1 MSKLTPY
8 RERQLLQATKG
19 LGYKLAAPP
28 ATSPVK
34 GELFWMQP
42 QPDLAQEFSQ
52 GIVEE
57 RGPVSQLREQLHR
70 FGQKPKGRSRAD
82 LVQQL
87 VTAFLDPAR
96 LREALIG
103 LDAEGRDGYTQLLL
117 NSILSPWKSHPE
129 RTILLQT
136 LSKPM
141 REFYAELLQA
151 GLGLG
156 DENFLQI
163 PYALFQQLPPLYLPD
178 SPYRATL
185 PLPAVSN
192 ARPQHLMAQVQQL
205 LGLIQT
211 ETYSLRPL
219 QKWQSQTP
227 SYHYRTS
234 GWLPTPASA
243 RQFVKGP
250 QGSELKLE
258 LLAPEPRLMDET
270 LETWSRILGL
280 PETGVE
286 FLYHLLLAVGVLRP
300 GSPITVEPVIMERF
314 LSLTGGEQIAL
325 LVRSLGLIPDWGACW
340 QQWRTGEVQ
349 LHWKRRLYYNEPNYP
364 RTLARTLNSVC
375 TACLQY
381 LAFFS
386 PEVWLSV
393 DAVIKPL
400 THFFP
405 DGQHL
410 IASPQTLELSDN
422 QGDWAGFFSLYL
434 QLLLRGP
441 LHWLG
446 VADVALAPDQS
457 LAAFRLHSLQDILWE
472 RVTVFPLPEATWEA
486 AQAVRWQGQDE
497 LQLALPVPVAVL
509 RQAQRWAE
517 PLGTKG
523 EYLRYRLHL
532 QRLYA
537 TFETGETPE
546 TLRYAWEESAGA
558 PPPEPLAAWWDKW
571 WACYG
576 HVRLYPHQAVLITQD
591 DFTMQELQVALPS
604 FRETLLGML
613 NPRIALLHPQQ
624 VDFVLQTLEQ
634 RGYLPKEER

>member
-1 MSKLTPY
+1 MSKLSPY

-19 LGYKLAAPP
+19 LGYKLTAPP
-28 ATSPVK
+28 ATTPVSGK
-34 GELFWMQP
+34 PFWMQL
-42 QPDLAQEFSQ
+42 QPDPAQELSQ

-57 RGPVSQLREQLHR
+57 KEPVSRLRAQLHR
-70 FGQKPKGRSRAD
+70 FGQKPQGRSRAD
-82 LVQQL
+82 LAQQL
-87 VTAFLDPAR
+87 VTAFLDPVR
-96 LREALIG
+96 LRETLESLNPEIQAF
-103 LDAEGRDGYTQLLL
+103 YTQLLL
-117 NSILSPWKSHPE
+117 NINLSPWSSHPE
-129 RTILLQT
+129 RLILLQS
-136 LSKPM
+136 LSKPVE
-141 REFYAELLQA
+141 EFYAEVLEA
-151 GLGLG
+151 GLALDSDGTLY
-156 DENFLQI
+156 I
-163 PYALFQQLPPLYLPD
+163 PEVLFQRLPPLYLPD
-178 SPYRATL
+178 SPYRAAL

-192 ARPQHLMAQVQQL
+192 ARPQHLMAQIQQL

-219 QKWQSQTP
+219 RRWQSQSP
-227 SYHYRTS
+227 SYHHRTS

-243 RQFVKGP
+243 RQFVKSP
-250 QGSELKLE
+250 QGRELKLE
-258 LLAPEPRLMDET
+258 LLAPEPRLMGPT

-286 FLYHLLLAVGVLRP
+286 FLYHLLLTVGVLRP
-300 GSPITVEPVIMERF
+300 GSPIMVEPAIMERF
-314 LSLTGGEQIAL
+314 LSLTPGEQISL
-325 LVRSLGLIPDWGACW
+325 LVRASCTTPNWGAFW
-340 QQWRTGEVQ
+340 QQWRTGEVH
-349 LHWKRRLYYNEPNYP
+349 LHWNRRLYYNEPNYP
-364 RTLARTLNSVC
+364 MTLARTLNSVC
-375 TACLQY
+375 AACLQY

-393 DAVIKPL
+393 DAVVKLL
-400 THFFP
+400 THFFS
-405 DGQHL
+405 DGQQL
-410 IASPQTLELSDN
+410 ISSSQTLEFSDN
-422 QGDWAGFFSLYL
+422 QGNWSGFLSLYL
-434 QLLLRGP
+434 QSLLRGP

-472 RVTVFPLPEATWEA
+472 RAPAFPLPEATWKA

-537 TFETGETPE
+537 AFETGETPE
-546 TLRYAWEESAGA
+546 TLRDAWEESAGA
-558 PPPEPLAAWWDKW
+558 PPPEPLMAWWDKW

-591 DFTMQELQVALPS
+591 DFTMQELQVALPR
-604 FRETLLGML
+604 FRGTLQGML
-613 NPRIALLHPQQ
+613 NPRIALLHPER

>member
-1 MSKLTPY
+1 MSELTSY

-19 LGYKLAAPP
+19 LGYKLTAPP
-28 ATSPVK
+28 ATAPVK
-34 GELFWMQP
+34 GEPFWTLLHSDP
-42 QPDLAQEFSQ
+42 AQELFQS
-52 GIVEE
+52 IVEE
-57 RGPVSQLREQLHR
+57 KQPVSRLREQLHQFDR
-70 FGQKPKGRSRAD
+70 KPQGRSRAE
-82 LVQQL
+82 LAQQL
-87 VTAFLDPAR
+87 ATDFLDPAR
-96 LREALIG
+96 LLEALTG

-117 NSILSPWKSHPE
+117 NSSLSPWKSHPE

-136 LSKPM
+136 LSKPVK
-141 REFYAELLQA
+141 EFYAELLQA

-156 DENFLQI
+156 EEDLLQI
-163 PYALFQQLPPLYLPD
+163 PYELFQRLPPLYLPD

-192 ARPQHLMAQVQQL
+192 ARPQHLMAQIQQL

-219 QKWQSQTP
+219 QQWQSP
-227 SYHYRTS
+227 LPPYHHRTG

-243 RQFVKGP
+243 HQCVKNP
-250 QGSELKLE
+250 QGREVKLE
-258 LLAPEPRLMDET
+258 LLAPEPRLMDPT
-270 LETWSRILGL
+270 LETWSRILGC

-286 FLYHLLLAVGVLRP
+286 FLYHLLLTVGVLRP

-314 LSLTGGEQIAL
+314 LSLTPGEQISL
-325 LVRSLGLIPDWGACW
+325 LVRVSCAVPDWGAFW
-340 QQWRTGEVQ
+340 QQWRTGEVH
-349 LHWKRRLYYNEPNYP
+349 LHWKRQLYYNEPNYP
-364 RTLARTLNSVC
+364 MTLARTLNSVC

-393 DAVIKPL
+393 DAVADLL

-410 IASPQTLELSDN
+410 ISSPRTLEFSDN
-422 QGDWAGFFSLYL
+422 QGNWAGFLPLYL
-434 QLLLRGP
+434 QALLRGP

-472 RVTVFPLPEATWEA
+472 RTPAFPLPEATWEA

-497 LQLALPVPVAVL
+497 LHLALPVPVAVL

-517 PLGTKG
+517 PVGTKG
-523 EYLRYRLHL
+523 EYLCYRLHL

-537 TFETGETPE
+537 IFEAGETPE
-546 TLRYAWEESAGA
+546 TLRDAWEESAGA
-558 PPPEPLAAWWDKW
+558 PPPEPLAAWWDQW

-591 DFTMQELQVALPS
+591 DFTMQELQVALPT

-613 NPRIALLHPQQ
+613 NPRIALLHPKQ